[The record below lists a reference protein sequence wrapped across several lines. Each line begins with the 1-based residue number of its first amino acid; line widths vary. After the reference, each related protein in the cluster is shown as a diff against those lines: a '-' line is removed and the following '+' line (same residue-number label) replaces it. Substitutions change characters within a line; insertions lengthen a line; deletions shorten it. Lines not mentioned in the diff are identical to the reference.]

1 MVVNEENI
9 MLARWGFAALL
20 IFSSLMMAVLMCWL
34 HEHDI
39 HLSEPILK
47 FLRRPVGEVLIVLV
61 CAGGLVQ
68 HGATKGFFGGPR
80 MMAPREMQTELVS
93 APESVDAVAGMFSSY
108 TNVVT
113 NVCATGIMPAE
124 TSVFLRAHW
133 PWNLY
138 PVPTGIEVYASPQL
152 STNQWVGIGTA
163 PVIGSD
169 NSAIIELPY
178 SVLPDGWTSSM
189 FFMLGLNI
197 DTDQDGLSDSFE
209 RIISKTDPNLA
220 DTDGDG
226 MPDGWEYNNGLNP
239 LSDPTDDEA
248 NADAD
253 GDGIS
258 NIAEMGYGTDPQKR
272 DSDGDGIDD
281 LGELGSVRQL
291 DDFVWYDTS
300 VGVNILTA
308 EVDSAIDDKVWT
320 VDLHYPAVIGGK
332 VYDRISI
339 DSNALVYL
347 IPSNGI
353 AVTQSRYSYN
363 SLPASSLAQTNIAVA
378 VNWRDM
384 NLNRQSGSQ
393 VRVAHVA
400 SNNCTVVEF
409 VNLERRSYP
418 SDRMTAQVVV
428 LGGTDGTILVNYL
441 SLTENLDGRSA
452 TVGLMDSSSRT
463 YANINKFYALQW
475 SYSRSG
481 AIAPQMTLAYCVGTG
496 TNPTENDTDGD
507 GLSDDEEIFIAGTDP
522 CLFDTDGDGL
532 SDGDEVERRTNP
544 LIVDTDSDGMPD
556 GWEVANGFNPR
567 VADGTSDADS
577 DGLSNLLEW
586 QNGTNPRNPD
596 TDDDELIDSREVA
609 WIEEGISALPWFT
622 VMPLRVVEASG
633 DQDRALYGFAIPF
646 DSCLAGELVDV
657 AVADVNGVVYF
668 GNSTTTN
675 GLSSS
680 DGGSDL
686 KYDTGKHCAIVAGYW
701 SDLRMRSSLASK
713 ITFGTAQHDGAT
725 YFVIQYENV
734 GTYHGSTSNKIS
746 FQVSICESMPD
757 IVYIR
762 YGSVIDDRSGY
773 ALTIGAQGGEDDN
786 WDNYPK
792 LNRFYGSNSYPILG
806 GRTIVYHF
814 GCGGDPHDAD
824 TDGDGLADVEEVS
837 ARTNPRKADSDGD
850 ELDDGWEIEYGLD
863 PLSVEER
870 DGAEGDFDNDG
881 IENVREY
888 DHQTN
893 PASADT
899 DDDGLSDGEEMGFIT
914 AGNAIPWLSLDESE
928 DVTLPLLDEYRNR
941 CSLKWT
947 LPTPLRV
954 QGELVTNL
962 TLTSRGWLFFNKA
975 GYANPGHSTGSNGI
989 DYYVDKNTLALAVYG
1004 DGSLL
1009 VSTNLTDRST
1019 SVRVGTAMHQ
1029 GVGYAVVECVNMYR
1043 DQPSYRTNSISWQVA
1058 VPTNVTEHV
1067 YVRYR
1072 DVTGEYVD
1080 GRYATVGMQSFG
1092 AKWMCGYCES
1102 GKGLV
1107 HEGLA
1112 LDFHLGRNS
1121 NPNDGDTDGDS
1132 LSDLQEVALGTNLN
1146 SSDTDGDSLPDGW
1159 EVGYGLD
1166 PLSAV
1171 GDDGAL
1177 GDFDGDGLLNV
1188 DEYAHGTNP
1197 ALADTDGDGLSD
1209 LMELGGV
1216 TTNFLPRL
1224 QFETQTNLTASFEYA
1239 AGSVV
1244 TWPLPEPIYL
1254 HGVCVTEVT
1263 IDSHG
1268 LAYFNRKGTRR
1279 TWSAGSESRMTDSW
1293 TVNANSYTV
1302 APYWGYLYLTEETPA
1317 SVISAGTATIGTNRY
1332 LVIQYDGVCPYDN
1345 RTRQGVTNS
1354 VSWQLAVPYGD
1365 ADRMCVR
1372 YSNQTGTTDGREA
1385 SVGYQDFNGV
1395 KKASYCYREAGRI
1408 FDGASVSF
1416 AVGTNTDPLNADTL
1430 GEGSGDYSVYQSQ
1443 VDPSTHDAD
1452 DDGLPDAE
1460 ERARGTNL
1468 MNADTDGD
1476 GMPDGWEVRYGF
1488 NPCVATDADGDADND
1503 GVTNLEEGQHGSNPH
1518 SADTDGDG
1526 LPDGVEVGLGTS
1538 LTNADT
1544 DNDGLD
1550 DSYEYDAGLD
1560 PCHPDTDRDGLPDG
1574 WEVDHGLDPDCATG
1588 DDGTDGDPDND
1599 GLSNVDEYQNGC
1611 DPQEPDTDGD
1621 GVNDGVEVGQGSD
1634 PTDASDH
1641 GVAPPAEKFRELV
1654 FNINGDYAAWEMTI
1668 EGQGP
1673 DDTRTRKITMGAP
1686 NAAQNVPLKMRKG
1699 NSYRLSMRWLN
1710 SDGHTNPYCWYCWQA
1725 KIDDIPS
1732 ACSYQGYSTQRLSGN
1747 EVLVGP
1753 GWVAENADGLL
1764 SGHVHTHDPDDN
1776 GYGGGNV
1783 AEGLVATLY
1792 VLDDPKLIPDYDR
1805 DGEIDDE
1812 DERTASDGGRD
1823 FRFWTNDDS
1832 DRSSSDGD
1840 TARAVADEFPV
1851 NGLDWDS
1858 GRVNGRRD
1866 LIDYAAI
1873 QMDLKPVVDS
1883 VPGFIRS
1890 SLTFRLRHA
1899 EGALNAVWSTMGKR
1913 DLASFFKNDLSGFGS
1928 DLSQV
1933 SRSAEKGRIG
1943 SGGLA
1948 VPDGFA
1954 ALAKAG
1960 GNQGV
1965 FWVDGRQSS
1974 VEPLWVEVLYDSRV
1988 ICSNKLEMSISNVE
2002 DMYRW
2007 LNQRGVCGASVDK
2020 ASSLGEPW
2028 NFPDRESD
2036 GGQFVFVHGYNVD
2049 EHSARAWSAE
2059 MFKRLWQSGSRKMFT
2074 AATWYGND
2082 SQSVIYLG
2090 NTPDYYSNVDHALS
2104 TAATFKRSVAAL
2116 PGTSKYVA
2124 AHSLGNMLV
2133 SSAIAE
2139 HGLVVTRYF
2148 MLNAAVPIEAYA
2160 PSAITESTRT
2170 NMTPAD
2176 WRPYV
2181 LRLRANHWHE
2191 LFDGTDA
2198 RRDLTWKGRF
2208 ASIGDVVNYYSVGED
2223 VLNNSDGT
2231 EKNLFSANYA
2241 WANQE
2246 MRKGIWPLL
2255 LPGNNEAGWSFNI
2268 GYNVVDPDSV
2278 SGEDAVTIRRPP
2290 AQAAQLTDVQLKRY
2304 PFFGA
2309 FDDMSI
2315 CTTNRIVSLPQKN
2328 QLLADAIPAES
2339 YAAGR
2344 NQIPGFVNLEMQG
2357 KRSGGG
2363 DWTHSFIV
2371 EAPYAWTYEIFDDIK
2386 ERIR

>member
-1 MVVNEENI
+1 
-9 MLARWGFAALL
+9 
-20 IFSSLMMAVLMCWL
+20 
-34 HEHDI
+34 
-39 HLSEPILK
+39 
-47 FLRRPVGEVLIVLV
+47 
-61 CAGGLVQ
+61 
-68 HGATKGFFGGPR
+68 

-152 STNQWVGIGTA
+152 STNQWVGVGTA

-300 VGVNILTA
+300 VGVNILAA

-363 SLPASSLAQTNIAVA
+363 SLPASSLAQTNIVVA

-428 LGGTDGTILVNYL
+428 SGGTDGTILVNYL

-586 QNGTNPRNPD
+586 QNGTDPRNPD

-757 IVYIR
+757 IVYVR

-773 ALTIGAQGGEDDN
+773 TLTIGAQGGEDDN

-814 GCGGDPHDAD
+814 GCGGDPYEAD

-863 PLSVEER
+863 PLSVEGR

-881 IENVREY
+881 IENIREY
-888 DHQTN
+888 DCQTS

-899 DDDGLSDGEEMGFIT
+899 DDDGLSDGEEIGFIT

-941 CSLKWT
+941 CSLNWT

-1004 DGSLL
+1004 DGSLI

-1019 SVRVGTAMHQ
+1019 SVRIGTATHQ
-1029 GVGYAVVECVNMYR
+1029 GIGYAVVECVNMYH

-1102 GKGLV
+1102 ERGLV

-1159 EVGYGLD
+1159 EVSYGLN

-1171 GDDGAL
+1171 GDDGAQ

-1197 ALADTDGDGLSD
+1197 ALTDTDGDGLSD
-1209 LMELGGV
+1209 LTELGGV
-1216 TTNFLPRL
+1216 TTNSLPWL
-1224 QFETQTNLTASFEYA
+1224 QFETQTNLTASFEYTT
-1239 AGSVV
+1239 GSVV

-1263 IDSHG
+1263 VDSSG
-1268 LAYFNRKGTRR
+1268 LVYFNRKGTRR
-1279 TWSAGSESRMTDSW
+1279 TWSSSSESRMTDSW
-1293 TVNANSYTV
+1293 TINADSYTV
-1302 APYWGYLYLTEETPA
+1302 APFWDYLYLTEETPA
-1317 SVISAGTATIGTNRY
+1317 SVILAGTATSGTNRY

-1365 ADRMCVR
+1365 AGRMCVR
-1372 YSNQTGTTDGREA
+1372 YSNQIGTTDGREA
-1385 SVGYQDFNGV
+1385 SVGYQDFNGA
-1395 KKASYCYREAGRI
+1395 KKVSYCYREAERI
-1408 FDGASVSF
+1408 FNGASVSF
-1416 AVGTNTDPLNADTL
+1416 AVGTNTNPLNADTL
-1430 GEGSGDYSVYQSQ
+1430 SDGSGDYSVYQSQ

-1476 GMPDGWEVRYGF
+1476 GMPDGWEVQYDF
-1488 NPCVATDADGDADND
+1488 NPCVAADADGDADSD
-1503 GVTNLEEGQHGSNPH
+1503 GVSNLAESQLGSNPH
-1518 SADTDGDG
+1518 SEDTDGDG
-1526 LPDGVEVGLGTS
+1526 LDDGWEIGSGLDPLSAVGDDGRDGDPDG
-1538 LTNADT
+1538 
-1544 DNDGLD
+1544 DGL
-1550 DSYEYDAGLD
+1550 SNIRECRLGVD

-1588 DDGTDGDPDND
+1588 DDGTNGDPDHD
-1599 GLSNVDEYQNGC
+1599 GLSNIDEYQNGS
-1611 DPQEPDTDGD
+1611 DPQDPDTDGD
-1621 GVNDGVEVGQGSD
+1621 GVSDGVEVGQGSD

-1641 GVAPPAEKFRELV
+1641 GIAPPADKFRELV

-1668 EGQGP
+1668 EGLGP
-1673 DDTRTRKITMGAP
+1673 DDTRTQVITMGAP
-1686 NAAQNVPLKMRKG
+1686 GATREVPKKLRKG

-1710 SDGHTNPYCWYCWQA
+1710 CDGHHDRQAPWYCWQA
-1725 KIDDIPS
+1725 LIDGLPSQCSFNHSYSEGYCVRIP
-1732 ACSYQGYSTQRLSGN
+1732 QRNNIVVGN
-1747 EVLVGP
+1747 
-1753 GWVAENADGLL
+1753 GWIAENEGGLL
-1764 SGHVHTHDPDDN
+1764 TSHVHSSQINSD
-1776 GYGGGNV
+1776 GGSGAGNV
-1783 AEGLVATLY
+1783 AGGLVATLY
-1792 VLDDPKLIPDYDR
+1792 VLDDPKLTPDYNG
-1805 DGEIDDE
+1805 DGRIDQSDEEILNN
-1812 DERTASDGGRD
+1812 GRI
-1823 FRFWTNDDS
+1823 FRFWVNDDK
-1832 DRSSSDGD
+1832 DDASSDGD
-1840 TARAVADEFPV
+1840 VAR
-1851 NGLDWDS
+1851 NSKILDGGNDDIPAS
-1858 GRVNGRRD
+1858 GSDGSDDKVNGRRD
-1866 LIDYAAI
+1866 LVDFTPIRIDALNVLGHLPIAI
-1873 QMDLKPVVDS
+1873 RDKFS
-1883 VPGFIRS
+1883 
-1890 SLTFRLRHA
+1890 FRLRQDD
-1899 EGALNAVWSTMGKR
+1899 GALNVVWSNLSPSG
-1913 DLASFFKNDLSGFGS
+1913 ANSFQTARYTSGFGEGLRS
-1928 DLSQV
+1928 SPQDATTEQV
-1933 SRSAEKGRIG
+1933 VP
-1943 SGGLA
+1943 GGLPLPSAFENRAKTGDGIFLVEGRHETTSPLVVEA
-1948 VPDGFA
+1948 VY
-1954 ALAKAG
+1954 
-1960 GNQGV
+1960 
-1965 FWVDGRQSS
+1965 
-1974 VEPLWVEVLYDSRV
+1974 ESRV
-1988 ICSNKLEMSISNVE
+1988 VCSNELRLSIKSVE

-2007 LNQRGVCGASVDK
+2007 LGLRSICGDRDLVSHSTA
-2020 ASSLGEPW
+2020 EPR
-2028 NFPDRESD
+2028 NLPDDETT
-2036 GGQFVFVHGYNVD
+2036 GPHYVFVHGYNVNAQ
-2049 EHSARAWSAE
+2049 SARGWAAE
-2059 MFKRLWQSGSRKMFT
+2059 MFKRLWQAGARSKFT
-2074 AATWYGND
+2074 AVDWYGD
-2082 SQSVIYLG
+2082 ESQLWAGVPIAGGESL
-2090 NTPDYYSNVDHALS
+2090 DYYVNVRHALD
-2104 TAATFKRSVAAL
+2104 TAQHLQAMLSGL
-2116 PGTSKYVA
+2116 PGEKVMM

-2133 SSAIAE
+2133 SEAAVRY
-2139 HGLVVTRYF
+2139 GLVYSKYY
-2148 MLNAAVPIEAYA
+2148 MLNAAVPMEAYDA
-2160 PSAITESTRT
+2160 VALNEEMYEHGWTEVP
-2170 NMTPAD
+2170 PAK
-2176 WRPYV
+2176 W
-2181 LRLRANHWHE
+2181 ASHWHE
-2191 LFDGTDA
+2191 RIPYENDP
-2198 RRDLTWKGRF
+2198 RRSLKWAGRF
-2208 ASIGDVVNYYSVGED
+2208 AGIRNAVNCYSPTED
-2223 VLNNSDGT
+2223 VLRNATVNG
-2231 EKNLFSANYA
+2231 YG
-2241 WANQE
+2241 
-2246 MRKGIWPLL
+2246 GIWSVQELYKGTAAL
-2255 LPGNNEAGWSFNI
+2255 HFVPGNCEGGW
-2268 GYNVVDPDSV
+2268 GYNSEHTNLA
-2278 SGEDAVTIRRPP
+2278 GL
-2290 AQAAQLTDVQLKRY
+2290 LTDFAKTNDFIDTELVVSPIFRK
-2304 PFFGA
+2304 
-2309 FDDMSI
+2309 FDNELLHQ
-2315 CTTNRIVSLPQKN
+2315 TNRITIAQTELNKVLG
-2328 QLLADAIPAES
+2328 DGIPATS
-2339 YAAGR
+2339 FAAGA
-2344 NQIPGFVNLEMQG
+2344 NVISAFGNAGNYNYQSVGNTPNGWPKEDDDDNPVWE
-2357 KRSGGG
+2357 
-2363 DWTHSFIV
+2363 HS
-2371 EAPYAWTYEIFDDIK
+2371 DIK
-2386 ERIR
+2386 NVAYFYVRQFFKKIIDETKQER

>member
-1 MVVNEENI
+1 MNEENI
-9 MLARWGFAALL
+9 MIARWGFAALL

-61 CAGGLVQ
+61 CVGGLVQ

-138 PVPTGIEVYASPQL
+138 PVPTGIEVYAASQL
-152 STNQWVGIGTA
+152 STNGWVGVGTA
-163 PVIGSD
+163 TVDASE
-169 NSAIIELPY
+169 NSTVIELPY
-178 SVLPDGWTSSM
+178 SLLPDGWASSM
-189 FFMLGLNI
+189 FFMFGLNI
-197 DTDQDGLSDSFE
+197 DTDQDGLSDAFE
-209 RIISKTDPNLA
+209 RIVTKTNPNLA

-226 MPDGWEYNNGLNP
+226 MPDGWEYSNGLNP
-239 LSDPTDDEA
+239 HSDPSDDEA

-253 GDGIS
+253 GDGLS
-258 NIAEMGYGTDPQKR
+258 NIAEMANGTDPQKQ
-272 DSDGDGIDD
+272 DSDVDGIDD
-281 LGELGSVRQL
+281 LGELGAVSQL

-300 VGVNILTA
+300 GGLNILANEAT
-308 EVDSAIDDKVWT
+308 SSIDDKVWT
-320 VDLHYPAVIGGK
+320 VALHYPAVIGGTA
-332 VYDRISI
+332 YDRLTI

-347 IPSNGI
+347 IPSSGV
-353 AVTQSRYSYN
+353 AVTQYRYSYDR
-363 SLPASSLAQTNIAVA
+363 LPASSLAQTNIAVA

-384 NLNRQSGSQ
+384 NLDVQNGSQ
-393 VRVAHVA
+393 IRVAAVP

-409 VNLERRSYP
+409 VNLERRGYP
-418 SDRMTAQVVV
+418 SDKMTAQVVV
-428 LGGTDGTILVNYL
+428 PGGTNGIILVSYQTL
-441 SLTENLDGRSA
+441 SQNLDGRSA
-452 TVGLMDSSSRT
+452 SVGLMDSTSRT
-463 YANINKFYALQW
+463 YTNTNKYYSLQW
-475 SYSRSG
+475 AYDEAGS
-481 AIAPQMTLAYCVGTG
+481 IAPLTTLAYRVGTG
-496 TNPTENDTDGD
+496 TNPLEKDTDGD
-507 GLSDDEEIFIAGTDP
+507 GLYDDVEILITGTDP
-522 CLFDTDGDGL
+522 CLYDTDGDGL
-532 SDGDEVERRTNP
+532 SDGDEVGRQTNP
-544 LIVDTDSDGMPD
+544 LRVDTDGDGMPD
-556 GWEVANGFNPR
+556 GWEVTNGLDPR
-567 VADGTSDADS
+567 VKDGALDADS
-577 DGLSNLLEW
+577 DGLSNQLEW
-586 QNGTNPRNPD
+586 LNGTDPLDDD
-596 TDDDELIDSREVA
+596 TDRDGLIDSREVA
-609 WIEEGISALPWFT
+609 WIEESGNLVPWFDIA
-622 VMPLRVVEASG
+622 PLRVIEATGEPS
-633 DQDRALYGFAIPF
+633 QALYDCDLPF
-646 DSCLAGELVDV
+646 TNRLAGGLVNV
-657 AVADVNGVVYF
+657 SVADVNGVVYF
-668 GNSTTTN
+668 GNSATTN
-675 GLSSS
+675 GLYSSTS
-680 DGGSDL
+680 GNNLTYNS
-686 KYDTGKHCAIVAGYW
+686 GKDCALVAGYW
-701 SDLRMRSSLASK
+701 SNLKLRTSLVSK
-713 ITFGTAQHDGAT
+713 ITFGTAQHGGAT

-734 GTYHGSTSNKIS
+734 GTYYGSASNKIS
-746 FQVSICESMPD
+746 FQVAICESTPD
-757 IVYIR
+757 VVFVR
-762 YGSVIDDRSGY
+762 YGDVIDGRDGY
-773 ALTIGAQGGEDDN
+773 SLSIGAQGGKGNDGS
-786 WDNYPK
+786 NYPR
-792 LNRFYGSNSYPILG
+792 LNLFYGSTPCPISG
-806 GRTIVYHF
+806 GTTTVYHF
-814 GCGGDPHDAD
+814 GCGGDPHMSD
-824 TDGDGLADVEEVS
+824 TDGDGLSDAEEVF
-837 ARTNPRKADSDGD
+837 AGTNPRKEDSDGD
-850 ELDDGWEIEYGLD
+850 TLDDAWETEYGLDPLSAEGRDGEEGDSDNDGLSNLKEYEYGTCPNVADTDDDGLKDGFETGFVIATNAVGWMSFDASEDITADLAIANRRCVSIGLPCELRIQGEIVTNVTISANGMIFLNRAGYFNQGDSRSGESFNYYVNRDAFVIAPYLDYAYIRSDVPGLETSVKTGTATHDGRGYWVWEYDNYYTDTSTWRTNSVCFQLSIPTNSPDRAYVRYGGLRSSDMDGRNACVGMQTFDGEWLHSYCYYDSGKICNGLCLEFLFGANTDPLESDTDGDGLSDAAELALGTNPNSVDSDGDGLPDGWEVEYGLD
-863 PLSVEER
+863 PLSV
-870 DGAEGDFDNDG
+870 
-881 IENVREY
+881 
-888 DHQTN
+888 
-893 PASADT
+893 
-899 DDDGLSDGEEMGFIT
+899 
-914 AGNAIPWLSLDESE
+914 
-928 DVTLPLLDEYRNR
+928 
-941 CSLKWT
+941 
-947 LPTPLRV
+947 
-954 QGELVTNL
+954 
-962 TLTSRGWLFFNKA
+962 
-975 GYANPGHSTGSNGI
+975 
-989 DYYVDKNTLALAVYG
+989 
-1004 DGSLL
+1004 
-1009 VSTNLTDRST
+1009 
-1019 SVRVGTAMHQ
+1019 
-1029 GVGYAVVECVNMYR
+1029 
-1043 DQPSYRTNSISWQVA
+1043 
-1058 VPTNVTEHV
+1058 
-1067 YVRYR
+1067 
-1072 DVTGEYVD
+1072 
-1080 GRYATVGMQSFG
+1080 
-1092 AKWMCGYCES
+1092 
-1102 GKGLV
+1102 
-1107 HEGLA
+1107 
-1112 LDFHLGRNS
+1112 
-1121 NPNDGDTDGDS
+1121 
-1132 LSDLQEVALGTNLN
+1132 
-1146 SSDTDGDSLPDGW
+1146 
-1159 EVGYGLD
+1159 
-1166 PLSAV
+1166 V
-1171 GDDGAL
+1171 GDDGAQ
-1177 GDFDGDGLLNV
+1177 GDFDGDGLLNA

-1209 LMELGGV
+1209 LTELGGA
-1216 TTNFLPRL
+1216 TTNTLPWL
-1224 QFETQTNLTASFEYA
+1224 QFETQTNLTASFGYA
-1239 AGSVV
+1239 TGSVV
-1244 TWPLPEPIYL
+1244 TWPLSEPIYL
-1254 HGVCVTEVT
+1254 HGVCVIEVT
-1263 IDSHG
+1263 VDSNG
-1268 LAYFNRKGTRR
+1268 LVYFNRKGTRR
-1279 TWSAGSESRMTDSW
+1279 TSSAGSESRMTDSW
-1293 TVNANSYTV
+1293 TVSANSYTV
-1302 APYWGYLYLTEETPA
+1302 APYWDYLYLTEATPE
-1317 SVISAGTATIGTNRY
+1317 SVILAGTAINGTNRY
-1332 LVIQYDGVCPYDN
+1332 LVVQYNGVCPYDN
-1345 RTRQGVTNS
+1345 RTRQGATNS
-1354 VSWQLAVPYGD
+1354 VSWQLAVPFGD
-1365 ADRMCVR
+1365 ADRMYIR
-1372 YSNQTGTTDGREA
+1372 YSNQIGTTDGRES
-1385 SVGYQDFNGV
+1385 SVGYQDFNGSRKV
-1395 KKASYCYREAGRI
+1395 SYCYREAGKI
-1408 FDGASVSF
+1408 CSCGSVAF

-1430 GEGSGDYSVYQSQ
+1430 GEGEGDYAIYQSQ

-1460 ERARGTNL
+1460 ERAMGTNL
-1468 MNADTDGD
+1468 LNADTDGD
-1476 GMPDGWEVRYGF
+1476 GMTDGWEVQYGF
-1488 NPCVATDADGDADND
+1488 NPCVAADANGDADND
-1503 GVTNLEEGQHGSNPH
+1503 GVSNLEECHHGSNPH

-1526 LPDGVEVGLGTS
+1526 LSDGVEVGLGTD
-1538 LTNADT
+1538 LTNSDT
-1544 DNDGLD
+1544 DNDGLG
-1550 DSYEYDAGLD
+1550 DSYEYDVGLD

-1574 WEVDHGLDPDCATG
+1574 WEVDHGLDPDCSTG
-1588 DDGTDGDPDND
+1588 DDGTNGDPDHD
-1599 GLSNVDEYQNGC
+1599 GLSNIDEYQNGC

-1641 GVAPPAEKFRELV
+1641 GVAPPVENFRELV

-1668 EGQGP
+1668 AGQGP

-1732 ACSYQGYSTQRLSGN
+1732 TCSYQGYSAQRLSGN

-2007 LNQRGVCGASVDK
+2007 LNLRGVCGASVDK

-2028 NFPDRESD
+2028 NFPDQESD
-2036 GGQFVFVHGYNVD
+2036 GGQFVFVHGYNVN

-2104 TAATFKRSVAAL
+2104 TAATFKRSIAAL

-2148 MLNAAVPIEAYA
+2148 MLNAAVPIEAYT

-2176 WRPYV
+2176 WRPYA

-2191 LFDGTDA
+2191 LFDGTDDA

-2208 ASIGDVVNYYSVGED
+2208 ASINNAVNYYSEGED
-2223 VLNNSDGT
+2223 VLNNADGV
-2231 EKNLFSANYA
+2231 EHQLLSPDYA

-2246 MRKGIWPLL
+2246 TRKGVWPML

-2268 GYNVVDPDSV
+2268 GYDVIDPDS
-2278 SGEDAVTIRRPP
+2278 SAGEDAVTIRRPP

-2344 NQIPGFVNLEMQG
+2344 NQIPGFVNLEMQ
-2357 KRSGGG
+2357 KEKTGGG
-2363 DWTHSFIV
+2363 KWTHSFLI
-2371 EAPYAWTYEIFDDIK
+2371 EAPYAWTYAIFHDIK
-2386 ERIR
+2386 ERTSQR

>member
-1 MVVNEENI
+1 MNEENI

-20 IFSSLMMAVLMCWL
+20 IFSSLVMAVLMCWL

-152 STNQWVGIGTA
+152 STSQWVGVGSA

-393 VRVAHVA
+393 VRVAHIA

-609 WIEEGISALPWFT
+609 WIEEGVSALPWFT

-757 IVYIR
+757 IVYVR

-975 GYANPGHSTGSNGI
+975 GYANPGHSTGANGI

-1019 SVRVGTAMHQ
+1019 SVRVGTATHQ

-1254 HGVCVTEVT
+1254 HGVCVTEMT

-1317 SVISAGTATIGTNRY
+1317 SVISAGTATSGTNRY

-1354 VSWQLAVPYGD
+1354 VSWQLAVPFGD
-1365 ADRMCVR
+1365 ADRMYVR
-1372 YSNQTGTTDGREA
+1372 YSDQAGTTDGREA
-1385 SVGYQDFNGV
+1385 SVGYQDFNGARKV
-1395 KKASYCYREAGRI
+1395 SYCYREAGRI

-1430 GEGSGDYSVYQSQ
+1430 GDGSGDYSVYQLQ

-1468 MNADTDGD
+1468 
-1476 GMPDGWEVRYGF
+1476 
-1488 NPCVATDADGDADND
+1488 
-1503 GVTNLEEGQHGSNPH
+1503 
-1518 SADTDGDG
+1518 
-1526 LPDGVEVGLGTS
+1526 
-1538 LTNADT
+1538 
-1544 DNDGLD
+1544 
-1550 DSYEYDAGLD
+1550 
-1560 PCHPDTDRDGLPDG
+1560 
-1574 WEVDHGLDPDCATG
+1574 
-1588 DDGTDGDPDND
+1588 
-1599 GLSNVDEYQNGC
+1599 
-1611 DPQEPDTDGD
+1611 
-1621 GVNDGVEVGQGSD
+1621 
-1634 PTDASDH
+1634 
-1641 GVAPPAEKFRELV
+1641 
-1654 FNINGDYAAWEMTI
+1654 
-1668 EGQGP
+1668 
-1673 DDTRTRKITMGAP
+1673 
-1686 NAAQNVPLKMRKG
+1686 
-1699 NSYRLSMRWLN
+1699 
-1710 SDGHTNPYCWYCWQA
+1710 
-1725 KIDDIPS
+1725 
-1732 ACSYQGYSTQRLSGN
+1732 
-1747 EVLVGP
+1747 
-1753 GWVAENADGLL
+1753 
-1764 SGHVHTHDPDDN
+1764 
-1776 GYGGGNV
+1776 
-1783 AEGLVATLY
+1783 
-1792 VLDDPKLIPDYDR
+1792 
-1805 DGEIDDE
+1805 
-1812 DERTASDGGRD
+1812 
-1823 FRFWTNDDS
+1823 
-1832 DRSSSDGD
+1832 
-1840 TARAVADEFPV
+1840 
-1851 NGLDWDS
+1851 
-1858 GRVNGRRD
+1858 
-1866 LIDYAAI
+1866 
-1873 QMDLKPVVDS
+1873 
-1883 VPGFIRS
+1883 
-1890 SLTFRLRHA
+1890 
-1899 EGALNAVWSTMGKR
+1899 
-1913 DLASFFKNDLSGFGS
+1913 
-1928 DLSQV
+1928 
-1933 SRSAEKGRIG
+1933 
-1943 SGGLA
+1943 
-1948 VPDGFA
+1948 
-1954 ALAKAG
+1954 
-1960 GNQGV
+1960 
-1965 FWVDGRQSS
+1965 
-1974 VEPLWVEVLYDSRV
+1974 
-1988 ICSNKLEMSISNVE
+1988 
-2002 DMYRW
+2002 
-2007 LNQRGVCGASVDK
+2007 
-2020 ASSLGEPW
+2020 
-2028 NFPDRESD
+2028 
-2036 GGQFVFVHGYNVD
+2036 
-2049 EHSARAWSAE
+2049 
-2059 MFKRLWQSGSRKMFT
+2059 
-2074 AATWYGND
+2074 
-2082 SQSVIYLG
+2082 
-2090 NTPDYYSNVDHALS
+2090 
-2104 TAATFKRSVAAL
+2104 
-2116 PGTSKYVA
+2116 
-2124 AHSLGNMLV
+2124 
-2133 SSAIAE
+2133 
-2139 HGLVVTRYF
+2139 
-2148 MLNAAVPIEAYA
+2148 LNAA
-2160 PSAITESTRT
+2160 
-2170 NMTPAD
+2170 
-2176 WRPYV
+2176 
-2181 LRLRANHWHE
+2181 
-2191 LFDGTDA
+2191 
-2198 RRDLTWKGRF
+2198 
-2208 ASIGDVVNYYSVGED
+2208 
-2223 VLNNSDGT
+2223 
-2231 EKNLFSANYA
+2231 
-2241 WANQE
+2241 
-2246 MRKGIWPLL
+2246 MR
-2255 LPGNNEAGWSFNI
+2255 
-2268 GYNVVDPDSV
+2268 
-2278 SGEDAVTIRRPP
+2278 
-2290 AQAAQLTDVQLKRY
+2290 
-2304 PFFGA
+2304 
-2309 FDDMSI
+2309 
-2315 CTTNRIVSLPQKN
+2315 
-2328 QLLADAIPAES
+2328 
-2339 YAAGR
+2339 
-2344 NQIPGFVNLEMQG
+2344 
-2357 KRSGGG
+2357 RSGRG
-2363 DWTHSFIV
+2363 
-2371 EAPYAWTYEIFDDIK
+2371 
-2386 ERIR
+2386 ERIF